1 MGGIVSVIIPIYNI
15 EEYIVKCV
23 ESVTEQTYSNLQI
36 ILVDD
41 GSTDGGMICN
51 LLAQKDAQIEV
62 LHKEN
67 GGLYSARNAGLS
79 AVKGEYIFFLDADD
93 YIMPQLIERCVAA
106 FADQGEM

>member
-41 GSTDGGMICN
+41 GSTDGG
-51 LLAQKDAQIEV
+51 V
-62 LHKEN
+62 
-67 GGLYSARNAGLS
+67 
-79 AVKGEYIFFLDADD
+79 
-93 YIMPQLIERCVAA
+93 
-106 FADQGEM
+106 